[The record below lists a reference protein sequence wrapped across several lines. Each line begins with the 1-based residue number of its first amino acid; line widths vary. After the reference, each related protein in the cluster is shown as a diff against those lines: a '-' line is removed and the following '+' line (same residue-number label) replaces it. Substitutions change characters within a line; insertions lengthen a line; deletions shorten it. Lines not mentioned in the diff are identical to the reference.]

1 MAGLSWIEF
10 DEQKWK
16 NIRKS
21 LNRYSQY
28 WYWDEIIQEAVWAWA
43 SEIEATAQQ
52 YLNQKVDN
60 VTGKLKDSIYV
71 VVDEYGDLAIKSRH
85 RAAQLIDKGGPSP
98 FPDWRKGKK
107 ESEKIREYAG
117 YYGITPFVLARA
129 IYDNQPFAEAT
140 NFAQRAAR
148 DHIDDIKDEI
158 YAIAKRRK
166 EEGY

>member
-1 MAGLSWIEF
+1 MAALGGIEF
-10 DEQKWK
+10 DKEKWT

-28 WYWDEIIQEAVWAWA
+28 WFWDEIIQEAVWAWA

-60 VTGKLKDSIYV
+60 ETGKLKDSIYV

-98 FPDWRKGKK
+98 FPYWGSKTIK
-107 ESEKIREYAG
+107 EYAE
-117 YYGITPFVLARA
+117 YYGMEPFLLARA
-129 IYDNQPFAEAT
+129 IYQNQPFAEAT